1 MSKVLYHYA
10 LLIIFFSYLLL
21 HRYGSFYYAGT
32 TIAQLF
38 YLREYKS
45 RLLHRTVVAYAAFP

>member
-10 LLIIFFSYLLL
+10 LLIIFSYLLL
-21 HRYGSFYYAGT
+21 HRYGSFYYAGA

-38 YLREYKS
+38 YLREYNS

>member
-10 LLIIFFSYLLL
+10 LLIIFFLILL

-45 RLLHRTVVAYAAFP
+45 RLLYRTVVAYAAFP